1 MGTGRKISYAQWVT
15 RLYAWL
21 QRHPTLV
28 DGVMAAILVAFGAAT
43 TRLSISPFQVLAHIA
58 IGLPILVRRRYPV
71 GAFVAVTVVGALQVL
86 ARSSPSLSDFAV
98 PMVIY
103 ALAAYR
109 KRSISLS
116 GLAIGM
122 VGAFVALVQWTG
134 TRHNPAA
141 FELATQWIFAYGVLV
156 APLVIAWV
164 LGDSMKYRRAYYL
177 DLEDK
182 TRRLE
187 RERDQQFQI
196 IAAAERARIAREL
209 HDVVAH
215 NVSVMVVQA
224 EGASY
229 ALDSSPEATR
239 QALGAI
245 ADTGR
250 AALSEMRRLLGV
262 LRAED
267 GGVDRTPQP
276 GVDQLEDLLEQ
287 VRAAGVPVEF
297 TVEGVPVPLP
307 QGMELAAYR
316 IVQES
321 LTNTRKHGGLGVS
334 ARVALHYGETELRMM
349 VSDSGLGVAALT
361 DGKGNGLIG
370 MRERV
375 AMYGGAL
382 VAGPGRGGSGGF
394 EVEAILPYRA
404 VPTPMSVQMVTPV
417 PVPVPVAVTVAVP
430 MSEVAG

>member
-1 MGTGRKISYAQWVT
+1 MCAARKISYALGVT
-15 RLYAWL
+15 RFYAWL

-28 DGVMAAILVAFGAAT
+28 DGLMAALLVLFGTAT
-43 TRLSISPFQVLAHIA
+43 FRRAGLPMGLTDVL
-58 IGLPILVRRRYPV
+58 IGLPILFRRRYPI
-71 GAFVAVTVVGALQVL
+71 GAFSAVTVIGGLQVL
-86 ARSSPSLSDFAV
+86 TTTRPSPADLAV

-109 KRSISLS
+109 KRAISLS
-116 GLAIGM
+116 GLGVGM
-122 VGAFVALVQWTG
+122 VGGLVALVRW
-134 TRHNPAA
+134 A
-141 FELATQWIFAYGVLV
+141 LAQSPQQHVASVTDWLLAYCVV
-156 APLVIAWV
+156 VSPLVIAWV
-164 LGDSMKYRRAYYL
+164 FGDSMQYRRAYYV

-187 RERDQQFQI
+187 RERDQQAQI
-196 IAAAERARIAREL
+196 IAAAERSRIAREL

-229 ALDSSPEATR
+229 ALDASPETAR
-239 QALGAI
+239 RALGAI

-262 LRAED
+262 LRSED
-267 GGVDRTPQP
+267 GSVDRTPQP

-321 LTNTRKHGGLGVS
+321 LTNTRKHGGFGVS
-334 ARVALHYGETELRMM
+334 ARVALHYGEHELRMM
-349 VSDSGLGVAALT
+349 VSDSGRGAAALT
-361 DGKGNGLIG
+361 DGNGNGLTG

-382 VAGPGRGGSGGF
+382 VAGPGRGAAGGF
-394 EVEAILPYRA
+394 EVEAVLPYRA
-404 VPTPMSVQMVTPV
+404 APV
-417 PVPVPVAVTVAVP
+417 REP
-430 MSEVAG
+430 AG

>member
-187 RERDQQFQI
+187 RERDQQF
-196 IAAAERARIAREL
+196 
-209 HDVVAH
+209 
-215 NVSVMVVQA
+215 QA